1 MGYYKA
7 IVSDRIVD
15 IFEAAGVNKPDISV
29 LSDRFLIEVKGL
41 KQKNLAF
48 EALKKLLND
57 EIRVTMKKNIVTGKS
72 FMEMLDKTIKRYT
85 NRNIEAAEAIEE
97 LIQLAKKFKE
107 EQEKGKELGLN
118 EAEVA
123 FYDALA
129 ENESAVE
136 VLGNEMLRD
145 IALELV
151 GMIRKSVRIDWTMR
165 ESIQAELRLK
175 IKKILRRHGYP
186 PDKQKR
192 ATELVLQ
199 QAHLVAEDWAEK
211 K

>member
-1 MGYYKA
+1 LGYYKA